1 MADSSIRGIFPFP
14 MMILKERNIL
24 DILKYNNKKYFLNN
38 HSRFKLYMI
47 YIFNCLTLYNS
58 ILTFES

>member
-1 MADSSIRGIFPFP
+1 

-24 DILKYNNKKYFLNN
+24 DILKWKYNNKNYFLNN

-47 YIFNCLTLYNS
+47 YIFNYLTLYNS
-58 ILTFES
+58 IFTFES